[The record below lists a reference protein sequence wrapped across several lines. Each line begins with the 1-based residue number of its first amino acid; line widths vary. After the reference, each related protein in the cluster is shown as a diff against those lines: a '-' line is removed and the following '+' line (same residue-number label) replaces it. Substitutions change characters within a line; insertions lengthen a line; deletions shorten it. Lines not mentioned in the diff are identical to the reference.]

1 LGLGL
6 EFVTRCVASAT
17 HDHGFES
24 PDFIR
29 KTPTPNPGLT
39 WILSGI
45 RNPIL
50 HDVLIALKRVKVER
64 HIDVNRDVGSAF
76 EVAKK
81 WWAEKKSHEP
91 PSLPFFCPLFFCP
104 SISNLKLR
112 FL

>member
-39 WILSGI
+39 WILYGNQTES
-45 RNPIL
+45 
-50 HDVLIALKRVKVER
+50 
-64 HIDVNRDVGSAF
+64 
-76 EVAKK
+76 
-81 WWAEKKSHEP
+81 
-91 PSLPFFCPLFFCP
+91 
-104 SISNLKLR
+104 
-112 FL
+112 